1 MTDPIADMLTRIRN
15 AFIIK
20 KKEIVFPYSKIK
32 LEIAKVLEKGN
43 WIQRVEVFSP
53 EKDKNKFKQIKITL
67 RYNSTGKSV
76 ISHIKRI
83 SRPGCRIYIKKDK
96 IIPVLNGR
104 GVNIFSTSQGLMT
117 GQEAKEK
124 ELGGELICEIW

>member
-20 KKEIVFPYSKIK
+20 KKEIVLPYSKIK
-32 LEIAKVLEKGN
+32 LEIAKVLEKEN

-67 RYNSTGKSV
+67 RYNKEGQSV

-83 SRPGCRIYIKKDK
+83 SRPGCRIYFKKDK
-96 IIPVLNGR
+96 IKPVLDGR
-104 GVNIFSTSQGLMT
+104 GVNILSTSQGLMT
-117 GQEAKEK
+117 GLQAQEK